1 MSRMSEIRLRDRTAL
16 VLYGS
21 ETGNS
26 EDVAHQLGCLLE
38 RLHFTTRVFEM
49 NTIEARTLM
58 QSSIVIFTLSTA
70 GQGEFPKNALKFWKS
85 LLRKSLPQTFL
96 CHVLFTTFGLGDS
109 SYSKFNISARKLHK
123 RLLQLGAKE
132 FYPAGEADDQHP
144 EGIDGTY
151 LSWSHNLKLHLLDA
165 FALPEGVAPIPPD
178 VFLPPKH
185 HLEIDDDLIDMK
197 LSFKHTDLSDGER
210 ASNTSSRKTMDP
222 MVCAIETKIAS
233 KVGELCISSPQS
245 RAHPDYD
252 KLREPFLLADVPAE
266 KLLPSTKEHIN
277 LPSGYNA
284 TLRANNRVTPDDHFQ
299 DVREITFTVSGEVH
313 YQPGDSIIIYPKNF
327 PEDVDR
333 LISIMDWQMV
343 ADKPLKFEPDHP
355 DYYGDEWL
363 VSAVPH
369 LYPIPHSTLRQL
381 LTHNLDITAIPKR
394 RFFEMIAQYTENPTH
409 RERLLEFANP
419 LFVDEFYD
427 YTSRPRR
434 SILEVLEDFTSVRL
448 PWRYITSIIP
458 VIRGRAYSI
467 ACGGAQK
474 LLTLKG
480 GIATTVTIL
489 VAIVKYKTVLRKVR
503 QGLCSRYLASLER
516 NLTIE
521 IEFERSNS
529 FYNLARI
536 NPQLPLI
543 LVATGT
549 GIAPCR
555 SLILEREDLQYES
568 SSTKEGTKIGKHFL
582 FFGGRNRNAD
592 FFYEQDWMAKN
603 MLTKAYP
610 VFSRDQREKIY
621 VQDKI
626 RQETQLIATLILRE
640 RAIVYVC
647 GSSGKMP
654 RGVKEAFISAL
665 MSCDHEALL
674 INVPFTRETAVQK
687 LDEMAKTGY
696 YVQETW

>member
-1 MSRMSEIRLRDRTAL
+1 MSEIRLRDRTAL

-38 RLHFTTRVFEM
+38 RLHFKTQVFEM
-49 NTIEARTLM
+49 NSIEASTLVK
-58 QSSIVIFTLSTA
+58 SSIVIFTLSTA
-70 GQGEFPKNALKFWKS
+70 GQGEFPKNALKLWKS
-85 LLRKSLPQTFL
+85 LLRKSLSQTFL
-96 CHVLFTTFGLGDS
+96 SHVLFTTFGLGDS

-151 LSWSHNLKLHLLDA
+151 LSWSHNLKLHLQDA
-165 FALPEGVAPIPPD
+165 FPLPEGLAPIPPD

-185 HLEIDDDLIDMK
+185 HLEIDNELNNMTP
-197 LSFKHTDLSDGER
+197 SNKHTDLTDGER
-210 ASNTSSRKTMDP
+210 VSSTSSRKTMDP
-222 MVCAIETKIAS
+222 TVCAIETKMAS
-233 KVGELCISSPQS
+233 GEDLCISSPQS
-245 RAHPDYD
+245 ETRLDCD
-252 KLREPFLLADVPAE
+252 RFRESLVLADFPIE
-266 KLLPSTKEHIN
+266 KIPPSTNEHIN
-277 LPSGYNA
+277 IPSGYNA
-284 TLRANNRVTPDDHFQ
+284 TLRANNRVTPYDHFQ
-299 DVREITFTVSGEVH
+299 DVRELTFTINGEVP

-327 PEDVDR
+327 PEDVER
-333 LISIMDWQMV
+333 LISIMDWQTV

-419 LFVDEFYD
+419 LFIDEFYD

-448 PWRYITSIIP
+448 PWRHITSIIP

-467 ACGGAQK
+467 ASGGAQK
-474 LLTLKG
+474 LLSIKG
-480 GIATTVTIL
+480 GIVTSITIL
-489 VAIVKYKTVLRKVR
+489 VAIVKYKTVLRKIR

-521 IEFERSNS
+521 IEIERSGS

-536 NPQLPLI
+536 NPKLPLI

-555 SLILEREDLQYES
+555 SLILEREGPRCKS
-568 SSTKEGTKIGKHFL
+568 SGNKEGIEIGKHFL

-592 FFYEQDWMAKN
+592 FFYEHDWMAKC
-603 MLTKAYP
+603 MLTKTYP
-610 VFSRDQREKIY
+610 VFSRDQSEKIY

-626 RQETQLIATLILRE
+626 RQETQLIATLILQE

-674 INVPFTRETAVQK
+674 LKAPFTRETAVQK
-687 LDEMAKTGY
+687 LDEMVKTGY